1 MAWCGAA
8 RLGLARQAFKS
19 KEIEMEMERKYLT
32 QVAKQNGGML
42 LVDQVIELARDENN
56 VLHKHFTWDDSKAA
70 DAFRKQEA
78 RALIQRCRIKLV
90 EHEATEV
97 RAFVSLPTDREN
109 GGGYRLTTRVMGDD
123 GMKDELLRDIKLTIQ
138 RWNKKLHLLDQ
149 DLAELL
155 LAVEEKL
162 ESRPVEETRTA
173 A

>member
-1 MAWCGAA
+1 
-8 RLGLARQAFKS
+8 
-19 KEIEMEMERKYLT
+19 MEMERKYLT

-42 LVDQVIELARDENN
+42 LVDQVIDLARDENN
-56 VLHKHFTWDDSKAA
+56 ILHKHFTWDDSKAA
-70 DAFRKQEA
+70 DAYRKQEA

-90 EHEATEV
+90 ETEAMEV

-109 GGGYRLTTRVMGDD
+109 GGGYRLTTRVMSDD
-123 GMKDELLRDIKLTIQ
+123 NLKEELLHDIKMTIQ

-155 LAVEEKL
+155 MAVEERL
-162 ESRPVEETRTA
+162 QGVPVEEHRTA

>member
-1 MAWCGAA
+1 MS
-8 RLGLARQAFKS
+8 LDIEKS
-19 KEIEMEMERKYLT
+19 VLMDI
-32 QVAKQNGGML
+32 AKKNGGIL
-42 LVDQVIELARDENN
+42 QVDAVLDEAKDESSPLHGHFEWDNSVAAEAHRRYQAR
-56 VLHKHFTWDDSKAA
+56 V
-70 DAFRKQEA
+70 
-78 RALIQRCRIKLV
+78 LIQRCKIRLV
-90 EHEATEV
+90 EHEPVEI

-109 GGGYRLTTRVMGDD
+109 GGGYRLTTYVMGDD

>member
-1 MAWCGAA
+1 
-8 RLGLARQAFKS
+8 
-19 KEIEMEMERKYLT
+19 MEMERKYLT

-42 LVDQVIELARDENN
+42 LVDQVIDLARDENN
-56 VLHKHFTWDDSKAA
+56 ILHKHFTWDDSKAA
-70 DAFRKQEA
+70 DAYRKQEA
-78 RALIQRCRIKLV
+78 RALIQKCRIKLV

-123 GMKDELLRDIKLTIQ
+123 AMKEELLRDIKMTIQ

-149 DLAELL
+149 DLADLL
-155 LAVEEKL
+155 LAVEERIQIAP
-162 ESRPVEETRTA
+162 EQDQRTA

>member
-1 MAWCGAA
+1 
-8 RLGLARQAFKS
+8 LFRQAFKP

-32 QVAKQNGGML
+32 QVAKKNGGML
-42 LVDQVIELARDENN
+42 MVDQVIELARDENN
-56 VLHKHFTWDDSKAA
+56 ILHKHFTWDDSKAA

-90 EHEATEV
+90 EHDPVEV

-109 GGGYRLTTRVMGDD
+109 GGGYRLTTRVLGDE
-123 GMKDELLRDIKLTIQ
+123 GLKDELLRDIKLTIQ

-149 DLAELL
+149 DLADLL

-162 ESRPVEETRTA
+162 ESKATEEHRTA